1 MKKGLVYF
9 SFILFFGTQL
19 YQTVSNQNQW
29 PFCGYTMFNYTSP
42 KVMKRW
48 VVDVTGEANNLS
60 EIHPGKLLPWEFFR
74 AGSLISFIQTLPEL
88 DQSLFKKIIIK
99 YFNNN
104 KYLSFDEILPRANVS
119 KVNELTFK
127 IKTYDFSKED

>member
-60 EIHPGKLLPWEFFR
+60 TNSPGETSPLGVF
-74 AGSLISFIQTLPEL
+74 
-88 DQSLFKKIIIK
+88 
-99 YFNNN
+99 
-104 KYLSFDEILPRANVS
+104 
-119 KVNELTFK
+119 
-127 IKTYDFSKED
+127 